1 VLPIVITLSTII
13 VIKEAVANTTLVLP
27 TKPRASFLPSLS
39 PTYQSNV
46 FKKQISLLVVKT
58 ILSSSHN

>member
-1 VLPIVITLSTII
+1 LSVVITLSALI
-13 VIKEAVANTTLVLP
+13 VIKEVVANTNLVLP
-27 TKPRASFLPSLS
+27 TKPHASFLPSPS

-46 FKKQISLLVVKT
+46 FEEQILLLVVET